1 MISKHILN
9 LKVEY
14 KSSIV
19 HNHDSLGEMISL
31 SDFWSIELSTFIDSM
46 QGFLSHLLVYKMDL
60 PNNNP

>member
-19 HNHDSLGEMISL
+19 HNHDSLGEMIIIIL
-31 SDFWSIELSTFIDSM
+31 VHYE
-46 QGFLSHLLVYKMDL
+46 GVHLFYSQFV
-60 PNNNP
+60 